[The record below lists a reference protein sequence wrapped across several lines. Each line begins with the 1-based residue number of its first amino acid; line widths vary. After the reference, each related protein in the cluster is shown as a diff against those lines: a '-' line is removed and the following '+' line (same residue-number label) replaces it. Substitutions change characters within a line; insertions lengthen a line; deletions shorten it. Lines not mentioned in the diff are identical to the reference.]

1 MSEQDR
7 NVVGYAR
14 VSTKDQSILS
24 QVDALLGVG
33 AVKVFQEHASGA
45 TQARPRW
52 QACLE
57 YLQPGNVLVVCDLTR
72 LGRSTAD
79 LSSIVGTLGDMRVG
93 FRSLAEP
100 WLDTTTAHGQLIF
113 NMFAALAE
121 YERSRLSERTRAGL
135 AAARARGRHG
145 GRPRAM
151 TPAKEAA
158 AVHLRAQG
166 KTLLDISGAL
176 GVSVSTVVRSLG
188 SREQTT
194 SSKGDR

>member
-1 MSEQDR
+1 MSPQSG
-7 NVVGYAR
+7 NVIGCAR
-14 VSTKDQSILS
+14 VSTKDQSMIS
-24 QVDALLGVG
+24 QVDALVDAG
-33 AVKVFQEHASGA
+33 AVKVFQEHASGV
-45 TQARPRW
+45 TQVRPRW

-57 YLQPGNVLVVCDLTR
+57 YLQPGNVLVVTDLTR

-79 LSSIVGTLGDMRVG
+79 LSSIVGTLGEMRVG

-135 AAARARGRHG
+135 VAARARGRKG

-151 TPAKEAA
+151 TPAKVEAA
-158 AVHLRAQG
+158 HHLRAQG
-166 KTLLDISGAL
+166 KTLQDISAAL
-176 GVSVSTVVRSLG
+176 GVSLSTVVRTFA
-188 SREQTT
+188 SRNQMTDAGGE
-194 SSKGDR
+194 R